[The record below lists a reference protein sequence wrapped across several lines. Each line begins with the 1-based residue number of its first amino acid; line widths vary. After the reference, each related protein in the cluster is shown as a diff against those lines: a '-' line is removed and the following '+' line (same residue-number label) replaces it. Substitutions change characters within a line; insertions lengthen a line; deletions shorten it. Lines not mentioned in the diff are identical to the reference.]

1 MELKTILGRRLG
13 PMRLMGLM
21 GLMGIM
27 SLVGL
32 MGCSEDHDQEAE
44 VASQT
49 VELMPL
55 SPMFIEEQEQGVTRA
70 DTPWEP
76 PEGYYL
82 YSKMKNLFLCQWDLT
97 NKSIDCFFTQNGQE
111 TLEGLF
117 YYYNNEWRLNVQIKT
132 ATPVYVYGYIPSEVV
147 DRARITDKED
157 GNAKY
162 SEGAK
167 LTLEGIQSV
176 TPSDVCVIVGAKE
189 GRSVSDDTTIE
200 EGEVVRGLQAGQ
212 FLVKAQPATIPA
224 VENAKN
230 YVFLLFD
237 HLYSALRFKFS
248 VDKNYNDLR
257 TIKIRKL
264 EMKPYSDENQTPIR
278 SKYNATVTLT
288 AGNATPEV
296 VLTPNNNSS
305 LTDYV
310 TLFDEN
316 ADDPTSETPGT
327 RIGPVELSTAPSD
340 FLGCFVPGQ
349 TLRFSLRTT
358 YDVYDKRGNL
368 VRELC
373 VAENYIDLKTKF
385 NLTSTERGHIYFLP
399 VKVEPTYLYVLS
411 EPDVDNPT
419 ITIN

>member
-1 MELKTILGRRLG
+1 MELKTILMGRLR
-13 PMRLMGLM
+13 PMGLM
-21 GLMGIM
+21 GLMGIL
-27 SLVGL
+27 SLMGL
-32 MGCSEDHDQEAE
+32 MGCSDDHDHEAE

-76 PEGYYL
+76 PTGYYL
-82 YSKMKNLFLCQWDLT
+82 YSTMKDLFLCQWDLT

-147 DRARITDKED
+147 DRASITDKE
-157 GNAKY
+157 GVNAKY
-162 SEGAK
+162 NEGAK
-167 LTLEGIQSV
+167 LTLDGIQSV

-200 EGEVVRGLQAGQ
+200 EGEVVRGLQPGQ

-224 VENAKN
+224 IENAKN

-248 VDKNYNDLR
+248 VDKDYNDLR

-264 EMKPYSDENQTPIR
+264 EMKTYSDENKTPIR

-288 AGNATPEV
+288 AGVATPEV

-316 ADDPTSETPGT
+316 ADDPTETPGT
-327 RIGPVELSTAPSD
+327 PIGPVELSTNYSD

-368 VRELC
+368 IRELC

-411 EPDVDNPT
+411 EPDVDDPT